1 MPTSKIDDLT
11 LFTMVMALAASWL
24 VAVVGLAL
32 TIERKY
38 LRTFVSLQTGYA
50 DTQAYFLYNE
60 GDDARRILIFFHTER
75 QWRAIRARVRL
86 WVLGIYASWL
96 ALMPAW
102 FTTDLRARIPDE
114 FMPAQVVHD
123 LDAQAP
129 GGRRL
134 TLKDMGLARRISPAV
149 AVSADDSS
157 NSDEGVRVP
166 APKHL
171 RPASSQ
177 SAEGSHEG
185 TANEGR
191 GVHLEWAGG
200 GSASLTLGNLRLREI
215 ALSSS
220 APLQD
225 AGRYANLKGRYR
237 LTSAPR
243 IYTIKDEREAAAS
256 AGVSALAMSP
266 SPNTMRQTCAL
277 QVIGL
282 SDGERTI
289 ARIEAEKGRVVEC
302 GADGDCVFHAFIVA
316 AILNAALEIA
326 VSQSARQPVDLLGRI
341 G

>member
-1 MPTSKIDDLT
+1 MLASKIDDPT

-32 TIERKY
+32 TAKRQY

-50 DTQAYFLYNE
+50 DAQAYFLDNE
-60 GDDARRILIFFHTER
+60 GDNARRTLIFFCNER

-86 WVLGIYASWL
+86 WVLGMYAAWL
-96 ALMPAW
+96 ALKPAW

-129 GGRRL
+129 GGRRP
-134 TLKDMGLARRISPAV
+134 TLKDMGLVRRMSHAV
-149 AVSADDSS
+149 AVPAGDCS

-177 SAEGSHEG
+177 SAEDSLEG
-185 TANEGR
+185 AANEGR
-191 GVHLEWAGG
+191 GVHLELAGG
-200 GSASLTLGNLRLREI
+200 GSASLTLGNPRSREI

-225 AGRYANLKGRYR
+225 AGRYADLKGRHD
-237 LTSAPR
+237 LMHVPR
-243 IYTIKDEREAAAS
+243 IYTMKDEREAAAS
-256 AGVSALAMSP
+256 AGVRALARSP
-266 SPNTMRQTCAL
+266 LPITTSHVRAAGHRCK
-277 QVIGL
+277 
-282 SDGERTI
+282 RW
-289 ARIEAEKGRVVEC
+289 R
-302 GADGDCVFHAFIVA
+302 ADDRA
-316 AILNAALEIA
+316 
-326 VSQSARQPVDLLGRI
+326 D
-341 G
+341 